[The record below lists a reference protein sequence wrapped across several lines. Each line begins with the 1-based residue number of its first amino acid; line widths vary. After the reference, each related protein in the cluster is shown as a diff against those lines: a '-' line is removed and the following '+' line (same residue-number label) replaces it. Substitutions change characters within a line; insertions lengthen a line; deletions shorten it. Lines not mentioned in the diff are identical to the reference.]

1 MRLLSKWF
9 NRHQDSSLPQEK
21 NQLKSWDLS
30 LRPNPET
37 YVDRQS
43 ESLLIC
49 KKINSSSS
57 SVIGLSGVRGAGKS
71 SLAMK
76 VLEEGKRDDFFILL
90 ISSPTGYE
98 PREFLITVFQRI
110 CEEVVVKLSNL
121 FGKKET
127 LESLGKQEQRR
138 LQNRIKLGYFS
149 FFLIMGVP
157 MIFLYFNLL
166 SQVGILGIL
175 GSRSSEAKHR
185 EYLKELNQLNAWKQG
200 TKPITSNSF
209 NRFYF
214 QSGVPQDFIDKLF
227 AIEMLP
233 DSIEIELYQQKIP
246 DSVISNIKTIQGL
259 TPEKRKSK
267 YGTEGIYP
275 GVFSDLFDQNGNLIL
290 DLISERIVF
299 LEEQIREMTTLT
311 AEREQ
316 IYTSVFGNTLISIL
330 LTIVL
335 YGFTY
340 LFITGGK
347 QFLKKF
353 KLARKY
359 PKETG
364 LFILAQEALEHLRY
378 QKTINETQSIQ
389 ASIFQLTARLLRGT
403 NLSRRPI
410 SLPGLTAE
418 CANFLEKTADVF
430 KGKVIICLD
439 ELDKIDDP
447 DDFGNILRSIKG
459 LLGTKNSHFLMTV
472 SEDALARFSTRRRT
486 QRDILESS
494 LEEIFFLGR
503 VNLSVAQSIVLGMRG
518 NKNNPDG
525 NCSSNSINILLF
537 WIFGVGIP
545 REIKRNIITCEQA
558 NLEPLTSNPWDVW
571 KILWLNLLDSYI
583 SWALMLERDNE
594 RLYQFISHIEK
605 MKAKE
610 IDKNQ
615 SLDDSKKWFKEMVQ
629 FWSEQYSNLGLKET
643 SQISQLESNRED
655 TNLQDVRL
663 YKAIIELIIATSS
676 VIMIVES
683 FDLSTYI
690 NDNSQNSQII
700 AYLDAIF
707 DYLSDNIY
715 LARDKVRDYL
725 SYIGIQ

>member
-9 NRHQDSSLPQEK
+9 NRPQNSSLPQEE

-49 KKINSSSS
+49 KKIKSSSS

-90 ISSPTGYE
+90 IPSPTGYE
-98 PREFLITVFQRI
+98 QREFLITVFQRI

-127 LESLGKQEQRR
+127 LESLGKQEQGRLKNRRR
-138 LQNRIKLGYFS
+138 LSYFS
-149 FFLIMGVP
+149 FSLIMGVP
-157 MIFLYFNLL
+157 MFFIQYNLIL
-166 SQVGILGIL
+166 QVGFGS
-175 GSRSSEAKHR
+175 SRSSEAQHR

-200 TKPITSNSF
+200 TNPITSNSF
-209 NRFYF
+209 NRFYY

-299 LEEQIREMTTLT
+299 LEEEIREITTDDT
-311 AEREQ
+311 RREQ
-316 IYTSVFGNTLISIL
+316 IFTSVFGNTFFISL
-330 LTIVL
+330 LTIGC
-335 YGFTY
+335 YGFIY
-340 LFITGGK
+340 LLITGSMQLGK
-347 QFLKKF
+347 EL

-389 ASIFQLTARLLRGT
+389 ASIFQLTAKLLRGA

-430 KGKVIICLD
+430 NGKVVICLD

-503 VNLSVAQSIVLGMRG
+503 VNLSVAQSIVLGMQG

-525 NCSSNSINILLF
+525 NCPSNSINILLF

-583 SWALMLERDNE
+583 SWALMLERDNK
-594 RLYQFISHIEK
+594 RLYQFISHIEE

-615 SLDDSKKWFKEMVQ
+615 SLDDSKKWFKEIVQ
-629 FWSEQYSNLGLKET
+629 FWSEQYSNLDLKET
-643 SQISQLESNRED
+643 SQISHLESNRED

-690 NDNSQNSQII
+690 NDNSQDYQII
-700 AYLDAIF
+700 AYLDNIF
-707 DYLSDNIY
+707 DFLSDNIY

-725 SYIGIQ
+725 SHIGIQ